1 MLRSFSLLA
10 GTLLLAAAPV
20 AAGTPE
26 GEAKLAEALEGRIAG
41 EPVDCINLR
50 TVRSSEVIKDTA
62 IIYKSGATLYVN
74 RPAAGAESLDKWD
87 VLVTRTLSSRLCDV
101 DVVYLRDRGTNMQ
114 TGFVLLGDFVPYR
127 RAD

>member
-1 MLRSFSLLA
+1 MRKTATLLL
-10 GTLLLAAAPV
+10 GSLLLAAPAT
-20 AAGTPE
+20 AGTPE
-26 GEAKLAEALEGRIAG
+26 GEAKLAEALEGRVAG

-50 TVRSSEVIKDTA
+50 NVRSSKVIRDTA
-62 IIYKSGATLYVN
+62 IIYDSGSTLYVN

-114 TGFVLLGDFVPYR
+114 TGFVLLGDFIPYR